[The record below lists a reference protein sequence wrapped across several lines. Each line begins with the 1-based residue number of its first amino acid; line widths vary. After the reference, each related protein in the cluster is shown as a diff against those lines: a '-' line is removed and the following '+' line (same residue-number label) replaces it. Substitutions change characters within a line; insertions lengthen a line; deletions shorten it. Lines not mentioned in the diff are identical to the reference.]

1 MGMIYRTEYMHQ
13 LHAFKDNKLIKVVTG
28 LRRCGKSTLL
38 QMFADELIASGV
50 SQQRIVTINF
60 ELMRY
65 DDIRTYRVLYD
76 FITPLLCSQARTYLF
91 LDEIQQ
97 VSGWEKAINSLSIE
111 YDIDIYITGSN
122 AHLLSSE
129 LSTLISGRYVELK
142 MLPLSFKEFYDYF
155 ATSGQTR
162 EFLFHTY
169 LRHGG
174 LPQLL
179 TLPPDEKTI
188 DVFLKSIYDTII
200 LKDVVQRNNIK
211 DFDMLQRIFKF
222 ICGNVGS
229 IVSSNKIST
238 YISKEAKLDRDVRA
252 ATVSNYLKMLESAF
266 IIYRAERYD
275 VKGKEVLKSLEKYY
289 VADIGL
295 RNALLGYD
303 LADYGHLLE
312 NCVYLELVRRNH
324 SVYVGKHNDKEI
336 DFVTID
342 SNGRKYYQVTQS
354 LVDEKTQERELAP
367 FASIGDHYEKII
379 ITADTNLIK
388 DANGIRIINIIDFLL
403 GDE

>member
-1 MGMIYRTEYMHQ
+1 MIYRSEYMRQ

-38 QMFADELIASGV
+38 QMFAEELAAFGIPA
-50 SQQRIVTINF
+50 QRIVSINF

-65 DDIRTYRVLYD
+65 DDIRTYKVLYD
-76 FITPLLCSQARTYLF
+76 LITPLLCSQAKTYLF

-97 VSGWEKAINSLSIE
+97 VSGWEKTINSLSIE
-111 YDIDIYITGSN
+111 YDVDIYITGSN
-122 AHLLSSE
+122 AQLLSSE

-142 MLPLSFKEFYDYF
+142 MLPLSFREFYEYY
-155 ATSGQTR
+155 AKSGQTK
-162 EFLFHTY
+162 EALFHKY

-179 TLPPDEKTI
+179 TLPSDEKTI
-188 DVFLKSIYDTII
+188 DVFLNSIYDTII
-200 LKDVVQRNNIK
+200 LKDVVQRNSIK
-211 DFDMLQRIFKF
+211 DIDLLQRIFKF

-252 ATVSNYLKMLESAF
+252 ATVSNYLKMLEGAF

-275 VKGKEVLKSLEKYY
+275 VKRKEVLKSLEKYY
-289 VADIGL
+289 IADIGL
-295 RNALLGYD
+295 RNALLGYG
-303 LADYGHLLE
+303 LTDYGHLLE
-312 NCVYLELVRRNH
+312 NCVYLELIRRNH
-324 SVYVGKHNDKEI
+324 TVYIGKHNDKEI

-342 SNGRKYYQVTQS
+342 SNGKKYYQVTQS
-354 LVDEKTQERELAP
+354 LMDEKTQERELSP
-367 FASIGDHYEKII
+367 FVAIEDHYEKII
-379 ITADTNLIK
+379 ITSDECFIK
-388 DANGIRIINIIDFLL
+388 DSNGIRIINIIDFLL
-403 GDE
+403 GDD